1 MFAKYYF
8 DECLKVNLFLSME
21 DAFNKIEVWRQ
32 DYNSYRPHSSL
43 KGKTPKEAE
52 SFYKYQPEFSTLD

>member
-1 MFAKYYF
+1 
-8 DECLKVNLFLSME
+8 ME